1 MYFSNLDIAFD
12 GLRLR
17 NDSSFAALCGVR
29 SVSILSPC
37 MCIVH
42 LSLPIVPTRHSVSSN
57 KYREDVLALLLLFC
71 FTLSFLSTIYRSG
84 QVGYL
89 ILSLAQ
95 SCLGEII
102 LGAIATSASKLSRY
116 Q

>member
-1 MYFSNLDIAFD
+1 MIYFNNFDNAFD

-17 NDSSFAALCGVR
+17 NDSSFAALCGVSFR
-29 SVSILSPC
+29 INTQPC
-37 MCIVH
+37 DVRCA
-42 LSLPIVPTRHSVSSN
+42 LKSAESFQTRHSVSS
-57 KYREDVLALLLLFC
+57 KRYREDVLALLSLLFC
-71 FTLSFLSTIYRSG
+71 STLSFLPTVCLFG

-102 LGAIATSASKLSRY
+102 LGAIATSASKRS
-116 Q
+116 